1 MSYELINTSAP
12 RGLLPGSRGFTT
24 VAMTADTPPPLIQ
37 VCDGLSN
44 YTHVF
49 GLESGSYADNPP
61 SFSHFHVR
69 LGSRS
74 LSVLSRVAA
83 HAPDY
88 SGRTNRIAHHV
99 VLDTGGNDRPSAAGP
114 AATLEAIQFL
124 KQWEGDPRELPP
136 VLVPMPPG
144 PARMPGAFLAKH
156 WQDVFGAPD
165 LAACLAGAW
174 MTAPNRPTF
183 LIVAPGNPHRERMV
197 GLIGDAIRLLPP
209 EMRWSVT
216 FSTYLS
222 IDPPGGDCIC
232 RGLLPDSA
240 AERQARR
247 IPDTLII
254 NFESGTRE
262 GGAYGSDLANSLI
275 PAAKGVALPPWAIPA
290 AAPVQTR
297 KVPVA
302 HLASGVEKTTVQA
315 ASDLRGTSTPVQPPT
330 GFDTARRRPP
340 KRDRTILFA
349 SLFCATAVAALMIV
363 LLFPTKPKSSL
374 PEITGINAP
383 TGKTNTYSDLDAIY
397 SQSVKPAVSTTNT
410 VATNVAVCSAAP
422 APTNKVP
429 AGETVLKSGTAEP
442 PALSAMETTRVKTYA
457 VQSSLPQE
465 PSDKQETLAV
475 LYSGEVVTFVWK
487 EPSSFGTKEWFAK
500 PRESQREI
508 KFTPPENKKPAQWDF
523 PCSMVI
529 QSSFTN
535 IVIFKSDTPFVASFR
550 AWDPA
555 STNSDERATVAMSV
569 RHPLQKLLTW
579 LIENAKTKL
588 SLSEGL
594 QLDKDEWIEKQ
605 QHWKLSV
612 SRAPDSSRKARKD
625 ELKKWQA
632 CTNEVEALL
641 QDIGALKKV
650 EARDSDLKTE
660 TEDAI
665 NILAKFIAINTK
677 YPEQTAQPG
686 WAEQA
691 IWAGDKEKD
700 YRTRLK
706 GLAQKEIEYK
716 AECAKREKE
725 KKMIEKQ
732 DFEKKRRD
740 ERLSLVEVTKNNIS
754 LGNLLRNV
762 KTAAADKTAEPG
774 PRQWPSSFDLHFV
787 MPSGETICF
796 RVAAE
801 GGISQ

>member
-12 RGLLPGSRGFTT
+12 RGLMPGSRGFTT

-61 SFSHFHVR
+61 AFSHFHVR

-136 VLVPMPPG
+136 TSVPIPPG
-144 PARMPGAFLAKH
+144 PARLPGAFLAKH

-165 LAACLAGAW
+165 LAASLAGAW
-174 MTAPNRPTF
+174 MAAPNRPTF
-183 LIVAPGNPHRERMV
+183 LIVAPNNPHRERMV

-209 EMRWSVT
+209 EMRWGVT

-222 IDPPGGDCIC
+222 IDPPGGDCVC

-254 NFESGTRE
+254 NFESGTLE
-262 GGAYGSDLANSLI
+262 GGAYGRDIANTLN
-275 PAAKGVALPPWAIPA
+275 PAAKGSALPPWAIPA
-290 AAPVQTR
+290 PAQMQARTQ
-297 KVPVA
+297 PVA
-302 HLASGVEKTTVQA
+302 RFASSGAMTVVQASSEVQRPSTSNQTTRIHGATQPRPIKKDRTIMIAGIACAAVVAVFAVVLTFPLKHSLPVSGITGTNAFRDRMTSSSELADKYPSGNMPTVSSTNQA
-315 ASDLRGTSTPVQPPT
+315 ASIS
-330 GFDTARRRPP
+330 
-340 KRDRTILFA
+340 
-349 SLFCATAVAALMIV
+349 AVV
-363 LLFPTKPKSSL
+363 L
-374 PEITGINAP
+374 
-383 TGKTNTYSDLDAIY
+383 
-397 SQSVKPAVSTTNT
+397 
-410 VATNVAVCSAAP
+410 AAP
-422 APTNKVP
+422 APTNNVP
-429 AGETVLKSGTAEP
+429 AGETALKSGTTEP
-442 PALSAMETTRVKTYA
+442 PALSVMETTRVKTYA

-465 PSDKQETLAV
+465 PSNKQETLAV

-500 PRESQREI
+500 PRESKREI

-535 IVIFKSDTPFVASFR
+535 IVIFKTDTPFVASFR
-550 AWDPA
+550 AWEPDVK
-555 STNSDERATVAMSV
+555 NSDERATVAISV
-569 RHPLQKLLTW
+569 RPPLRELLTW
-579 LIENAKTKL
+579 LLENAKTKL
-588 SLSEGL
+588 SLSNGL
-594 QLDKDEWIEKQ
+594 ILDKDEWIEKQ
-605 QHWKLSV
+605 QQWKLSV
-612 SRAPDSSRKARKD
+612 SRAPDASRKARKD

-641 QDIGALKKV
+641 QDIGSLKKV
-650 EARDSDLKTE
+650 QTRDGDLETEA
-660 TEDAI
+660 EDAI
-665 NILAKFIAINTK
+665 NILATFIAINTK

-686 WAEQA
+686 WTEQA
-691 IWAGDKEKD
+691 KWAGDKKKD
-700 YRTRLK
+700 YHTRLQVI
-706 GLAQKEIEYK
+706 AQAEKNYP
-716 AECAKREKE
+716 AECEKG
-725 KKMIEKQ
+725 KKEGKIIETQ
-732 DFEKKRRD
+732 DFGKKRRD
-740 ERLSLVEVTKNNIS
+740 ERRALVDNVHDNIN

-762 KTAAADKTAEPG
+762 KTAATDKTAESG
-774 PRQWPSSFDLHFV
+774 PRQWPSSFDLNFD
-787 MPSGETICF
+787 MPSKETICF
-796 RVAAE
+796 RVATE